1 MHPMKSAGSSKELR
15 MITFF
20 NRKGRLYVQ
29 FEVDGK
35 RYQRSLKMEDT
46 VANRKLATS
55 KIIPKLQLKILSG
68 EFGKEKK
75 DAKKFEHYAR
85 LYLKSKDSVK
95 TYSELSSMVEN
106 QLVSMFGKRTI
117 TSISRGDVKSW
128 IDEKLDDVSVPRVSR
143 LLQVLG
149 AIFDIAVDYEHIET
163 NPARG
168 HKLPRHA
175 KKTEEPFTPQQVK
188 HLLKN
193 AESKWF
199 RNFLAFAF
207 YTGARTGELIALTW
221 NDVNI
226 DDMYIDINK
235 SKRHG
240 VISSTKTL
248 SGMRKVP
255 IFASLL
261 PYIKSQRRNAS
272 SIFVFTNPQNDE
284 QFWSSKNL
292 KPYWERTCKNAG
304 VQKTRLYNTRHT
316 FITNMLKEGSLS
328 ILEIAQIVGHKN
340 TEMIIKNYAN
350 FIRGEQLKIS
360 RDLDPFT
367 DNSADRYA

>member
-1 MHPMKSAGSSKELR
+1 MYPIKSTGSNKELR

-46 VANRKLATS
+46 PANRKLATS

-75 DAKKFEHYAR
+75 EAKKFEHYAQ

-95 TYSELSSMVEN
+95 TYSELSAMVEN
-106 QLVSMFGKRTI
+106 QLVSRFGKRTI
-117 TSISRGDVKSW
+117 DSISRGEIKAW
-128 IDEKLDDVSVPRVSR
+128 IDKKLDDVSVPRVSR

-149 AIFDIAVDYEHIET
+149 AIFDIAVDYEHIKT

-168 HKLPRHA
+168 HKLPKHS
-175 KKTEEPFTPQQVK
+175 KKTEEPFSPQQVK
-188 HLLKN
+188 KLLEN
-193 AESKWF
+193 ADSEWF
-199 RNFLAFAF
+199 KNFLAFAF

-221 NDVNI
+221 SDINLQE
-226 DDMYIDINK
+226 MYIDINK

-240 VISSTKTL
+240 VVASTKTL

-255 IFASLL
+255 IFSSLL
-261 PYIKSQRRNAS
+261 PYIKNQMSNS
-272 SIFVFTNPQNDE
+272 SSVFVFTNPQNDE

-292 KPYWERTCKNAG
+292 KPYWDRTYKMAG

-360 RDLDPFT
+360 RNLDPFT
-367 DNSADRYA
+367 DNTADRYA